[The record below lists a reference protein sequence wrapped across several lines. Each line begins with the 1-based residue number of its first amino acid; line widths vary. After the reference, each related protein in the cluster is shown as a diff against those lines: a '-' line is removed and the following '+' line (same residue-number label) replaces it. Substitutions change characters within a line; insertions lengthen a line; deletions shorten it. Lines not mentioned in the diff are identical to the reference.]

1 MEALQLMISTYTE
14 TPNFGDAKKFQ
25 EELESV
31 STKVGNLSQ
40 DLISLNRELDLVE
53 SKMNLNMRH
62 SLLATT
68 SRSLLSLDNSS
79 LSGGSDSTGY
89 GSQESNDAVD
99 KGGDSHDTNE
109 EVTESEEI
117 KYSGDR
123 ITSVSSHMKS
133 TPITNKCEDK
143 DKDIIEDND
152 DKIEVLS
159 DDSDEFGDDPLPLSH
174 QCVVAMYYY
183 DGAEEG
189 TLTMQE
195 GEEFV
200 VTSQEVDGWIKVKRR
215 ADPGEEGYVPFAFTQ
230 IM

>member
-1 MEALQLMISTYTE
+1 MIPILLSIIVSTGTKEMEALQLMISTYTE

-89 GSQESNDAVD
+89 GSQESNDAVN
-99 KGGDSHDTNE
+99 KGGDSHDTND
-109 EVTESEEI
+109 EVSESEEM
-117 KYSGDR
+117 KDSVDR
-123 ITSVSSHMKS
+123 ISSVSKQAL
-133 TPITNKCEDK
+133 DK
-143 DKDIIEDND
+143 K
-152 DKIEVLS
+152 EVQMNRYS
-159 DDSDEFGDDPLPLSH
+159 FSE
-174 QCVVAMYYY
+174 
-183 DGAEEG
+183 
-189 TLTMQE
+189 T
-195 GEEFV
+195 
-200 VTSQEVDGWIKVKRR
+200 
-215 ADPGEEGYVPFAFTQ
+215 
-230 IM
+230 